1 MPNDLFLLDT
11 SAWIMTLKKNPLT
24 VLKNRV
30 DHLLRMNTVSI
41 IPLVK
46 VELLG
51 GTKTEAEF
59 EKLRRRMDSLINFE
73 INDKVWAKAARMS
86 FNLRKAGLTIPHTD
100 VIIAASALV
109 NQAILIH
116 IDKHFEMI
124 ASLEPLKTES
134 FVGSL

>member
-11 SAWIMTLKKNPLT
+11 SAWIMALKKNPLS

-30 DHLLRMNTVSI
+30 DHLLRLNTVAI

-59 EKLRRRMDSLINFE
+59 EKLHRRLNSLINYE
-73 INDKVWAKAARMS
+73 INDEVWTKAARMS
-86 FNLRKAGLTIPHTD
+86 FTLRKAGLTIPNTD
-100 VIIAASALV
+100 VIIAAAALV

-124 ASLEPLKTES
+124 AGQEPFKTES
-134 FVGSL
+134 FLGSL

>member
-11 SAWIMTLKKNPLT
+11 SAWIMALKKNPLSI
-24 VLKNRV
+24 LKNRV
-30 DHLLRMNTVSI
+30 DQLLRLNTVAI

-59 EKLRRRMDSLINFE
+59 EKLHRRLNSLINFE
-73 INDKVWAKAARMS
+73 INDEVWAKAARMS

-100 VIIAASALV
+100 VIIAAAALV

-124 ASLEPLKTES
+124 AGRELFKTES
-134 FVGSL
+134 FLGSL